1 VQCSLSALD
10 RPLSL
15 SGDWEFQVDPTG
27 ELDVASIRPDRIIRV
42 PQPWQA
48 AFPDLRRYSGYAWY
62 RRSFDVAGDLAGGDL
77 RLRFGAVDYWCEV
90 FLNGRRLGGHE
101 GGYTP
106 FELGLRD
113 AVREGRNE
121 LAVRVFD
128 PVQSAVPSER
138 WPDYERQMTDAAA
151 GPPFAAAHVPHG
163 KQDWYVNTGGIWQ
176 DVTLTPRPARWI
188 ERVHVEPDLDG
199 GTARVDIGLTGDL
212 DDIGGQAVRIE
223 VRTGDE
229 AVATVDVAL
238 EAGRSSYSSSI
249 DIPDARPWSLE
260 RPFLYELVA
269 ALDVDGRETRTSTRF
284 GLRTFG
290 SRAGQ
295 FVLNGEPIYLRAVLD
310 QDFYPDTVSTIPST
324 EFLRDQFD
332 KVKALGFN
340 CLRCHIKPPDP
351 VYLDLADELGLLVWE
366 ELPSWRT
373 YWPKGSLDPAQ
384 LELPQAVRARVEATL
399 DAVVERDFNHPSV
412 VIRTLV
418 NEDWGTALALR
429 AADRAWLTDL
439 YERAKALDPGR
450 LVVDNSPSS
459 APWGTSFHVASD
471 IDDFHLYATIPDQAA
486 TFDDAIA
493 DLALRPS
500 WTYSPHGDALRRG
513 DEPIVLS
520 EFGTWGLP
528 RLPELTG
535 SPGGEP
541 EWFDVRPWGAGWDQE
556 PGAPAGVLERFRAFG
571 LDSIWADFDAFAA
584 ATQRHQVESLR
595 YQVEALR
602 RRPTIAG
609 YAITELADTYW
620 ESNGLLDFERREKA
634 PIAEIAEFNG
644 HLVLVATADRRSYR
658 PGDEAAIDVVVAG
671 IGGAL
676 EKGSRLEWRLG
687 TGERVD
693 AMAIGATDLAGA
705 VPLGRIAVRLPV
717 VDALSYVPISID
729 LVGPDGQELAS
740 TSITLVAVPDG
751 GPAEVRG
758 PVAVFG
764 DAADRGSRDADAL
777 MDRLGTQ
784 GYRVAAGDLPRD
796 VVMVSD
802 TPTAELLERVRA
814 GGRLLFLTGRRS
826 PFFWVQGLAT
836 GAEGWITSWSWLRPS
851 AHGRLGPAV
860 NPLGLEFGEVMP
872 ERTIAG
878 LPFTSASIQTDIVAG
893 RVVGWVHHPTA
904 HTVQFRYGRG
914 RVVMTTF
921 RLRDTFGRDPIATE
935 LVHDLLD
942 LLADD
947 QVVPALTAQG
957 IPPQ

>member
-10 RPLSL
+10 QPLSL

-62 RRSFDVAGDLAGGDL
+62 RRSFDVTGDLAGGDL

-90 FLNGRRLGGHE
+90 FLNGRRLGEHE

-106 FELGLRD
+106 FELGLRE
-113 AVREGRNE
+113 AVRDGQNVV
-121 LAVRVFD
+121 AVRVFD
-128 PVQSAVPSER
+128 PVQSAVAGER
-138 WPDYERQMTDAAA
+138 WPDYERQMAEAGD
-151 GPPFAAAHVPHG
+151 GPPFAAEHVPHG

-176 DVTLTPRPARWI
+176 EVTLTPRPARWI
-188 ERVHVEPDLDG
+188 ERVHVEPDLDRG
-199 GTARVDIGLTGDL
+199 MARVDIGVTGDL
-212 DDIGGQAVRIE
+212 DDIAGQAVGIE
-223 VRTGDE
+223 VRTGGE

-238 EAGRSSYSSSI
+238 EAGRSIYSTTI

-269 ALDVDGRETRTSTRF
+269 ALDVHGRETRTSTRF

-295 FVLNGEPIYLRAVLD
+295 FELNGEPIYLRAVLD
-310 QDFYPDTVSTIPST
+310 QDFYPETVSTIPSA
-324 EFLRDQFD
+324 EFLRDQFG
-332 KVKALGFN
+332 KLKALGFN

-351 VYLDLADELGLLVWE
+351 IYLDLADELGLLVWE

-384 LELPQAVRARVEATL
+384 LELPHAVRARVEATL

-429 AADRAWLTDL
+429 AADRGWLTEL
-439 YERAKALDPGR
+439 YERATALDPGR

-486 TFDDAIA
+486 TFDDAVA

-500 WTYSPHGDALRRG
+500 WTYSPHGDARRRG

-520 EFGTWGLP
+520 EFGTWALP

-535 SPGGEP
+535 SPGREP
-541 EWFDVRPWGAGWDQE
+541 EWFDIRPWGAGWDQE

-571 LDSIWADFDAFAA
+571 LDSIWTDFDSFAA
-584 ATQRHQVESLR
+584 ATQRHQVASLR

-634 PIAEIAEFNG
+634 PIAEIAAFNAE
-644 HLVLVATADRRSYR
+644 LVLMATADRRSYR

-671 IGGAL
+671 FGAAL
-676 EKGSRLEWRLG
+676 GEGSQLEWRLG
-687 TGERVD
+687 TRERVD
-693 AMAIGATDLAGA
+693 AMRIGATDLTGA

-717 VDALSYVPISID
+717 VDALSYVPVSID
-729 LVGPDGQELAS
+729 LVGPDGQRRACS
-740 TSITLVAVPDG
+740 SIQLVVVPDG
-751 GPAEVRG
+751 GPAKLRG

-764 DAADRGSRDADAL
+764 DAADRGSGYAVPLA
-777 MDRLGTQ
+777 DRLATQ
-784 GYRVAAGDLPRD
+784 AYRVVAEAMPDD
-796 VVMVSD
+796 AIAVSD
-802 TPTAELLERVRA
+802 TPTPDLLERVRA
-814 GGRLLFLTGRRS
+814 GGRLLFLSERHS

-836 GAEGWITSWSWLRPS
+836 SAEGWITSWSWLRPS
-851 AHGRLGPAV
+851 AHRRLGPAV
-860 NPLGLEFGEVMP
+860 SPLGLEFGEVMP

-878 LPFTSASIQTDIVAG
+878 LPFASASIHDDLVAG

-904 HTVQFRYGRG
+904 HTVHFRYGRG

-921 RLRDTFGRDPIATE
+921 RLRDAFGRDPIATE
-935 LVHDLLD
+935 MVHDLLD
-942 LLADD
+942 FLADD
-947 QVVPALTAQG
+947 HVVPTLTAQG
-957 IPPQ
+957 LPPQ